1 MATVARKKTQQS
13 WWSSEYTP
21 SAKTH
26 PWQILD
32 KSKTI
37 ACCSLF
43 HCCFATSTYSYH
55 LFCEFI
61 SWYVYWDA
69 TSSRNRTNVV
79 HIHEAWCWGACR
91 FNCLNSK
98 QNKKWETQKKGR
110 SYHRDKLKYIFIL
123 SQAQQ
128 LDWQAAENTWKF
140 IYSWDCIWS
149 YQRDLRGFISK
160 YV

>member
-1 MATVARKKTQQS
+1 MTLKHSNHPQMTLKHTLNTLKSNYRLQVWQCRGCFFRTTTWTVL
-13 WWSSEYTP
+13 
-21 SAKTH
+21 H
-26 PWQILD
+26 
-32 KSKTI
+32 
-37 ACCSLF
+37 
-43 HCCFATSTYSYH
+43 
-55 LFCEFI
+55 I
-61 SWYVYWDA
+61 SIIHWDA

-149 YQRDLRGFISK
+149 YQWDLRGFISK